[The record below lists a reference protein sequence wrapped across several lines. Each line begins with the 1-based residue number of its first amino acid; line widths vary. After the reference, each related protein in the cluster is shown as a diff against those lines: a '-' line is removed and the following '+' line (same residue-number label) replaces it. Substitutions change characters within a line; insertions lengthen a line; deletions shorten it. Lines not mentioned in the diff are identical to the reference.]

1 MMRIPLIFPLCM
13 VALLSG
19 CQQNLP
25 QRSARPS
32 AARRSSSS
40 SSVAAGTRYLK
51 NKCNRSDL
59 PADETIYRAA
69 VNVGKARGWG
79 NIDVATLSQNSDR
92 LYQQLYRTVPRKP
105 HSAVNLIVSSRH
117 LLPACAATKR
127 NILSAPVIVRALFLF
142 RLLVNFSA
150 RPVLQRRE
158 GKGRAVEAEDRHIL
172 LDLLHHQIGQG

>member
-19 CQQNLP
+19 CQQKPASTLSP
-25 QRSARPS
+25 AI
-32 AARRSSSS
+32 SSQAQLKQL

-92 LYQQLYRTVPRKP
+92 LYQQLLQDSTPE
-105 HSAVNLIVSSRH
+105 
-117 LLPACAATKR
+117 ATQCSQFNR
-127 NILSAPVIVRALFLF
+127 QLAPFIASLR
-142 RLLVNFSA
+142 S
-150 RPVLQRRE
+150 
-158 GKGRAVEAEDRHIL
+158 D
-172 LDLLHHQIGQG
+172 

>member
-19 CQQNLP
+19 CQQKPASTLSP
-25 QRSARPS
+25 AI
-32 AARRSSSS
+32 SSQAQLEQL

-69 VNVGKARGWG
+69 VNVGKVRGWG

-92 LYQQLYRTVPRKP
+92 LYQQLLQDITPE
-105 HSAVNLIVSSRH
+105 
-117 LLPACAATKR
+117 ATQCSQFNR
-127 NILSAPVIVRALFLF
+127 QLAPFIASLR
-142 RLLVNFSA
+142 S
-150 RPVLQRRE
+150 
-158 GKGRAVEAEDRHIL
+158 D
-172 LDLLHHQIGQG
+172 